1 MSTTPTTSSA
11 ARSPS
16 KTAVKKTIASV
27 ALAVA
32 AFGGAAV
39 VANAG
44 SGTNVAC
51 YGIGCGQSSN
61 HNQVSVASTED

>member
-1 MSTTPTTSSA
+1 M
-11 ARSPS
+11 
-16 KTAVKKTIASV
+16 KKTIASV

-44 SGTNVAC
+44 GGANLAC
-51 YGIGCGQSSN
+51 YGPGCGQSTN
-61 HNQVSVASTED
+61 HNQVSVASTKD